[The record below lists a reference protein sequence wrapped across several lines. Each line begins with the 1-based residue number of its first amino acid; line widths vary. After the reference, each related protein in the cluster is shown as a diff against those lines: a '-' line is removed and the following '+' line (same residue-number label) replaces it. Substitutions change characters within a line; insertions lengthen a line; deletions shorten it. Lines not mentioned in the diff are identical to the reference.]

1 MREKSEQT
9 TPLSDSKTK
18 KALVALFIFDEFQCI
33 AVIIE
38 WSRLTNGAH
47 FLLYTANSHIF
58 TLSLHSAEMLVKFF
72 AFGVHFSLNRLQL
85 EMCRNLRE
93 LSKEIY
99 VLHLHFHC
107 HYNAL
112 ENRFLPFFSL
122 RRASWA
128 NERNECVATWT
139 NDGWISL
146 RILLLTIWF
155 PAVKMPHFALLLV
168 TSMYQRIIF
177 VVFSSMDVVCLAA
190 ARVCAL
196 FFMFFQ

>member
-47 FLLYTANSHIF
+47 FPLYTANSHIF
-58 TLSLHSAEMLVKFF
+58 TLSLHSTEMLVKFF

-112 ENRFLPFFSL
+112 ENRFLPFFFSSRSL
-122 RRASWA
+122 LSKWTKWMCSHM
-128 NERNECVATWT
+128 NERWLNLSTDFIVDNLISSSEDATLCFIT
-139 NDGWISL
+139 CNINVSTHYFCC
-146 RILLLTIWF
+146 LLFYGCRL
-155 PAVKMPHFALLLV
+155 PCC
-168 TSMYQRIIF
+168 R
-177 VVFSSMDVVCLAA
+177 
-190 ARVCAL
+190 
-196 FFMFFQ
+196 